1 MPLCPL
7 CPAILSSKHIGRHIN
22 TVHRAATAEMIN
34 DLEGSN
40 RWQDCHI
47 CGQLCNGLSGKLRH
61 MRSHPAADPIDAQ
74 PQIALAGNIFANFL
88 PMEAAVAEDDVFL
101 LEEDAAIPADVIGAA
116 AIGLALAPEVAAVGD
131 VNAAAAEEVVAAV
144 VGDAGNN
151 VGEAPAG
158 NNPDPLTTLVT
169 LFRRGLYTTHESW
182 LSPLQHIT
190 RDLLELSVQYE
201 GPQAAEALAAL
212 QLLPGLVEHSRSS
225 RGRVLSPIQFL
236 RTVESSLD
244 RVSEILRWA
253 RLWGAELPPRRPA
266 NWDRANAEQIR
277 QRIELLIGQGRLSS
291 AATMATVLENLLD
304 GAEPQ
309 APMPVDAMAARIAVL
324 HPPDDDRDVLPS
336 AAHDPAVEDS
346 IQITADEMRERLYK
360 LNRDSSAGNSGWT
373 NRLLRFI
380 TEDRD
385 VAIGINN
392 PVNGIAPPNALHQAF
407 TALCNKALR
416 GEINGTAREL
426 MTTARL
432 IMIPKPDGG
441 YRPIRIVCA
450 IQRVFGGAVCA
461 AARRLLGNSL
471 RTYQL
476 GGGFKSGAEI
486 MARYMDVAYAQG
498 DAIIK
503 VDISNAFNSVR
514 HRPIFDGIVAMIPG
528 IARYFR
534 FQYGT
539 YSTMRNNEGEINAY
553 TRTGVG
559 QGDPCGPLY
568 FEIGLH
574 PALLRL
580 SQLIQ
585 EVEADY
591 HAPVTRQG
599 SVVAYE
605 DDTVLRGEPGI
616 MFLVAPQI
624 AVTFAAFGFEV
635 KVEKSQITGVGTE
648 EMEGQPA
655 DFVVAS
661 SGLIALG
668 IPIGGLDYCK
678 AQTEDLLLR
687 MAPPLQALRL
697 LRPRS
702 GFQLVSKCFTG
713 RPAYLLRAST
723 IFAHVAKYAKD
734 FDDSICA
741 AVMQIFQLTLTE
753 VLRTRIYLPRN
764 HGGIGLLRHHGMT
777 TEKNQLISRL
787 LLLDYLSTYHPTDVA
802 FTQDH
807 YNLNAIHMGDCEGVR
822 ELTEVSEED
831 MASMTHQTAGA
842 ILKAGK
848 AKAASKVSELL
859 RADLASSI
867 GTRQQAA
874 WFLSSTSGC
883 TAFLDSTAGLHAEK
897 FFSSEDFRCAGR
909 AKLGM
914 GPSNDPPALIK
925 VCACRRAYV
934 SGEEPFHGVSCPLNQ
949 SLRTYCHTDILDL
962 LYGLL
967 KKRYPTA
974 DVSKEKVVGEMDPVD
989 GIAHSVRADIVA
1001 RVGPVTY
1008 IIDVSTADPGCRKAM
1023 AAVPSSVT
1031 QGDAAAKAR
1040 EATKKA
1046 HYNKVTTP
1054 ARLQAG
1060 AVIPFVIETTGRLG
1074 PAALSFI
1081 FSVCGTHTLLRSRFL
1096 DAVVMLCNRYNGK
1109 MLRATRD
1116 RFALYPQNGGQAIP
1130 VPA

>member
-7 CPAILSSKHIGRHIN
+7 CPAILASKHIGRHVN
-22 TVHRAATAEMIN
+22 TVHPAATAAIVNEI
-34 DLEGSN
+34 EGSN
-40 RWQDCHI
+40 RWHDCHI
-47 CGQLCNGLSGKLRH
+47 CGQLCNSLLGKLRH
-61 MRSHPAADPIDAQ
+61 MRTHPAAALINAQ
-74 PQIALAGNIFANFL
+74 PDIVLNGNIFANFQ
-88 PMEAAVAEDDVFL
+88 PMEAAVVEDAVFL
-101 LEEDAAIPADVIGAA
+101 LEEGAVIPADAIDAA
-116 AIGLALAPEVAAVGD
+116 AIELAVAPDIAAVGPGN
-131 VNAAAAEEVVAAV
+131 VAAAEEVV
-144 VGDAGNN
+144 DAGNN
-151 VGEAPAG
+151 VDEALAL
-158 NNPDPLTTLVT
+158 NNPDPLLSLVT
-169 LFRRGLYTTHESW
+169 LFRRGLYSTHESW
-182 LSPLQHIT
+182 LSPMQHIT

-201 GPQAAEALAAL
+201 GLQAAEALAAL

-225 RGRVLSPIQFL
+225 RGRVLPPVQFL
-236 RTVESSLD
+236 RMVENSPD
-244 RVSEILRWA
+244 RVSEIIRWA
-253 RLWGAELPPRRPA
+253 RLWSAELPPRRPA

-277 QRIELLIGQGRLSS
+277 QRIELLITQGRLSS

-309 APMPVDAMAARIAVL
+309 APMPAAAMAARIAVL

-336 AAHDPAVEDS
+336 AAQDPAVEDS

-385 VAIGINN
+385 VTIGINN

-416 GEINGTAREL
+416 GEITGTAREL

-450 IQRVFGGAVCA
+450 IQRVFGGAICA

-471 RTYQL
+471 RPFQL
-476 GGGFKSGAEI
+476 GGAFKSGAEI
-486 MARYMDVAYAQG
+486 MARYMDIAYAQG
-498 DAIIK
+498 DTIIK
-503 VDISNAFNSVR
+503 VDISNAFNTVR
-514 HRPIFDGIVAMIPG
+514 HRPIFDGIVAMVPG

-534 FQYGT
+534 FQYGNR
-539 YSTMRNNEGEINAY
+539 SIMRNNEGEINAY

-585 EVEADY
+585 EIEADY
-591 HAPVTRQG
+591 YAPVTRQG
-599 SVVAYE
+599 SVMAYE
-605 DDTVLRGEPGI
+605 DDTVLRGEPRI
-616 MFLVAPQI
+616 MFLLAPQI
-624 AVTFAAFGFEV
+624 AATFAAFGFEV

-668 IPIGGLDYCK
+668 IPIGDLHYCT
-678 AQTEDLLLR
+678 AQTKDLLLR

-713 RPAYLLRAST
+713 RPAYILRAST
-723 IFAHVAKYAKD
+723 VFAHVAKFAKD

-741 AVMQIFQLTLTE
+741 AVTQIFQLTMTE

-764 HGGIGLLRHHGMT
+764 HGGIGLLRHHGMI

-787 LLLDYLSTYHPTDVA
+787 LLLDYLGTYHPTELP
-802 FTQDH
+802 FTQEH
-807 YNLNAIHMGDCEGVR
+807 YDLNAIHMGDCEGVR
-822 ELTEVSEED
+822 ELTEISEED
-831 MASMTHQTAGA
+831 MAAMTHQTAGA

-848 AKAASKVSELL
+848 AKAASKVSEQL
-859 RADLASSI
+859 RTDLASSI

-874 WFLSSTSGC
+874 WFLSSTPGC
-883 TAFLDSTAGLHAEK
+883 TAFLDSTAGLNAEK

-914 GPSNDPPALIK
+914 GPSNDPPASIK
-925 VCACRRAYV
+925 VCACRRVYV
-934 SGEEPFHGVSCPLNQ
+934 TGEEPFHGVSCPLNQ
-949 SLRTYCHTDILDL
+949 SLRTFCHTDILDL
-962 LYGLL
+962 LYVLL
-967 KKRYPTA
+967 KKRYPAA
-974 DVSKEKVVGEMDPVD
+974 DISKEKVVGEMDPVD

-1001 RVGPVTY
+1001 RIGPVTHF
-1008 IIDVSTADPGCRKAM
+1008 IDVSSADPGCRKAM

-1046 HYNKVTTP
+1046 HYSKVTTP
-1054 ARLQAG
+1054 ARLPAG
-1060 AVIPFVIETTGRLG
+1060 SVIPFVIETTGRLG
-1074 PAALSFI
+1074 PAAISFI
-1081 FSVCGTHTLLRSRFL
+1081 FSICGTHTLLRSRFL

-1116 RFALYPQNGGQAIP
+1116 RFALYPQNGGQVIP